1 MLFGGGFPPTAGD
14 GPASA
19 RLSVDS
25 KRSPHEFGTKK
36 IPAHLRE
43 RLNPVNRLGSPL
55 DPGSG
60 DVDRIQRQ
68 EHRVRSTSPQL
79 PGLAVQLVQFKIL

>member
-55 DPGSG
+55 DKKSRKTRYGHHESFTAIT
-60 DVDRIQRQ
+60 V
-68 EHRVRSTSPQL
+68 EHRWSS
-79 PGLAVQLVQFKIL
+79 AM

>member
-43 RLNPVNRLGSPL
+43 RLNPVNRLGAHSIRVPVTL
-55 DPGSG
+55 TEFSG
-60 DVDRIQRQ
+60 KSIGFGQR
-68 EHRVRSTSPQL
+68 HHNS
-79 PGLAVQLVQFKIL
+79 